1 MGLAQFLPAALS
13 ESFFQ
18 HIVGKIWI
26 TFALCIVFLGL
37 LKIEQVH
44 ILGGTLTK
52 TNFIF
57 RRKIKL
63 DSIKRYKVKAND
75 MNTYPQYNIAA
86 ILKIVKNGER
96 YSKFRFL
103 TIYTEGKWRIK
114 IDERTMPTADFEK
127 VLREVKKAKR

>member
-1 MGLAQFLPAALS
+1 MLLPAALS
-13 ESFFQ
+13 EPFFQ

-26 TFALCIVFLGL
+26 TYTLCIVFLGL

-57 RRKIKL
+57 RRKINL
-63 DSIKRYKVKAND
+63 DSIKRYKVKAVD
-75 MNTYPQYNIAA
+75 LNTYSQYNIATFLK
-86 ILKIVKNGER
+86 ILKNGHQ
-96 YSKFRFL
+96 YSNFRVL
-103 TIYTEGKWRIK
+103 AIYIEGKWRIK

-127 VLREVKKAKR
+127 VLREIKMQSKK